1 MPRPRSFYPGTV
13 LTLFFTVAVAIP
25 SAAQYAET
33 PQRLIAADGSID
45 SAVQIGR
52 RLFVSGSFSRLSPPT
67 GNAVIVNAAGA
78 HVPGAFPRV
87 TGPVTQIVP
96 DGLGGFLLVG
106 DFTSV
111 GGQPFARFAR
121 VAPDR
126 TVDARYRVVADGP
139 IYHVALAH
147 GRIYLAGEFRTLNG
161 AARHGLA
168 ALDAATGQTSA
179 FGHGFN
185 PEGRRVTQLSVSSI
199 GIYVAGQGRLWG
211 FNASTGALLF
221 ERDVWVNAIAATSS
235 RVYLGGY
242 GYQRP
247 VWAVDPFSG
256 QDTGWQIGLTF
267 VLISGTYS
275 ENTSIT
281 ALLVDGGRLYF
292 AGVFSTVDQQSGLA
306 SVDATS
312 GLPTSWRPWLF
323 SVPSQITR
331 LMRVADAVAAITDYW
346 SGQSLHAFD
355 VATGALLPFNPQ
367 TFGPIKAIAPAPEG
381 AVVGGDFDGIEGVA
395 RVGIASI
402 NLDTKAI
409 EPWTVTLPPFTAL
422 SLATDGTWIF
432 GRTSDSRFF
441 KIDPLSG
448 AVAGEHR
455 VSSGDVILTDMR
467 VAGGEL
473 ITAVSERYASAQ
485 LGALSIADWSYRALP
500 VTFAGGTGQY
510 VGGLDVAGDTV
521 YVAGSFAT
529 VNGQSRPYLAAVH
542 RVTGEVLP
550 WRPSPDAGARGV
562 AASGGRVWV
571 SGDFLRVGG
580 LRRRGLAEL
589 DPVTGQAL
597 AWNPDVPVGWGAG
610 PSRVWVGR
618 LEIGPDGLLYA
629 VLDGYPRPFVSG
641 QAAPLDVAF
650 SPVTGRRLPWRTPYF
665 GWTAILPDC
674 MLMGALCLPRAISS
688 PTNMVVEQ
696 SGASLTLRWTLP
708 TDGPPRSAIRL
719 EVGSAEGRTDLL
731 RLDLAP
737 DATSYTAVAPAG
749 SYFARVRSLAGI
761 DESLPTPDVSFA
773 VGRPAAPLDVTAVTE
788 GTRLTVQWTPPS
800 TGAPAAYV
808 LEAGSAEGGSDLAR
822 LPISG
827 SATSLTIDAPAG
839 RYWGRLVSI
848 DATGARTP
856 GGELFIDVAATAN
869 YCGSIPPEAPEGL
882 SASISGRTV
891 TLTWQQPYDGPLP
904 TTQRVV
910 AGTAPGFD
918 NLGAIQVASD
928 ATTFTT
934 TAPPGT
940 YYVRVLSLNGCGGS
954 FSNEVQVV
962 VS

>member
-1 MPRPRSFYPGTV
+1 TS
-13 LTLFFTVAVAIP
+13 
-25 SAAQYAET
+25 S
-33 PQRLIAADGSID
+33 
-45 SAVQIGR
+45 VQIGR
-52 RLFVSGSFSRLSPPT
+52 RLFVSGGFNRLSTPT

-87 TGPVTQIVP
+87 TGPVSQVVS
-96 DGLGGFLLVG
+96 DGLGGFLFVG

-121 VAPDR
+121 VGPDR
-126 TVDARYRVVADGP
+126 TVDPRYRVAADGP

-147 GRIYLAGEFRTLNG
+147 GRIYLAGEFQTLNG

-168 ALDAATGQTSA
+168 ALDAATGRTSA

-185 PEGRRVTQLSVSSI
+185 PEGRRVTQLSVSSM
-199 GIYVAGQGRLWG
+199 GIYVAGLGRLWG
-211 FNASTGALLF
+211 FSAATGGMLF
-221 ERDVWVNAIAATSS
+221 ERELWVNTIAATSA

-247 VWAVDPFSG
+247 VWAVDPLTG
-256 QDTGWQIGLTF
+256 QDTAWQIGLTF
-267 VLISGTYS
+267 LPISGTYS
-275 ENTSIT
+275 EHTSIT

-331 LMRVADAVAAITDYW
+331 LMRVGVAVAAITDYW
-346 SGQSLHAFD
+346 SGRGLHAFD
-355 VATGALLPFNPQ
+355 VATGALLAFNPQ
-367 TFGPIKAIAPAPEG
+367 TFGPIRAIAAAPEG
-381 AVVGGDFDGIEGVA
+381 AVVGGEFDGIEGVA
-395 RVGIASI
+395 RAGIASI
-402 NLDTKAI
+402 DLDTKAI

-441 KIDPLSG
+441 KIDPVSG
-448 AVAGEHR
+448 AIVGEHR
-455 VSSGDVILTDMR
+455 VSSGDVVLADMR
-467 VAGGEL
+467 VAGSEL
-473 ITAVSERYASAQ
+473 ITAVSERVAPAQ

-500 VTFAGGTGQY
+500 VTLAGGIGQS
-510 VGGLDVAGDTV
+510 VGGFDVAGDTI
-521 YVAGSFAT
+521 YIAGPFAT

-550 WRPSPDAGARGV
+550 WRPSPDAEARDV

-571 SGDFLRVGG
+571 SGGFLRVGG

-589 DPVTGQAL
+589 DPVTGHAL
-597 AWNPDVPVGWGAG
+597 AWNPDVPVGWGAD
-610 PSRVWVGR
+610 PTHVSVGR
-618 LEIGPDGLLYA
+618 IEIGPDGLLYA
-629 VLDGYPRPFVSG
+629 VVDGYPRPFVSG
-641 QAAPLDVAF
+641 QTTPHNIVF
-650 SPVTGRRLPWRTPYF
+650 SPLTGRRLPWRPAAF
-665 GWTAILPDC
+665 GWSGMMADC
-674 MLMGALCLPRAISS
+674 MLVAGGCLRPAISS
-688 PTNMVVEQ
+688 PTDLVAEQ
-696 SGASLTLRWTLP
+696 SGTSITLRWTLP

-719 EVGSAEGRTDLL
+719 EVGSAAGRTDLL

-737 DATSYTAVAPAG
+737 DSSSYTAAAPSG

-788 GTRLTVQWTPPS
+788 GTHLTVQWTPPS

-808 LEAGSAEGGSDLAR
+808 LEAGSAEGARDLAQ
-822 LPISG
+822 LPVSG
-827 SATSLTIDAPAG
+827 GATSLTIDAPAG
-839 RYWGRLVSI
+839 RYWSRLVSV
-848 DATGARTP
+848 DAAGARTA
-856 GGELFIDVAATAN
+856 GSELFIDVAATAN
-869 YCGSIPPEAPEGL
+869 FCGSTPPEAPQGL
-882 SASISGRTV
+882 SASVTGSTV

-904 TTQRVV
+904 ITQRVV
-910 AGTAPGFD
+910 AGTAPGLD

-928 ATTFTT
+928 VMAFTT

-940 YYVRVLSLNGCGGS
+940 YDVRVLALNGCGGN

-962 VS
+962 VP